1 MRQAIG
7 AVGMFL
13 QFVALGDKVAA
24 RCDPP
29 SDRLATL
36 GLREASTWRQE
47 VTCQAIAV
55 K

>member
-7 AVGMFL
+7 AVGRFL
-13 QFVALGDKVAA
+13 QFMALGNKVAA
-24 RCDPP
+24 RCDLPG
-29 SDRLATL
+29 DRLATV